1 MPRAPTRPLLLAV
14 LLLPLVASA
23 FSVPNHALLTR
34 TAITEALGAPD
45 TAPLAQYREELV
57 SACRNEDLN
66 LHVKW
71 TGWSH
76 FFHPGTSL
84 DTSFR
89 QDSSARVRELW
100 REAEEAASHGDLAR
114 AYNRVGHLVHH
125 IQDMA
130 VPMHVVPVMHGLSDL
145 FERHPFNPVALALPS
160 ARRLEPMS
168 GPEAQVSLALE
179 TLLVVRSDVLR
190 VRGGSIPWSAF
201 WAEPA
206 HRAAGAFGH
215 YGTVGNAFDAPEVM
229 YAGHTWTVEPAAYE
243 DFVTARGRAAVDYSR
258 AFLVWATARITA
270 LAQAHAHVA
279 QAGWKPPPVLALE
292 VMGGGATSRQG
303 LAPMVGLRALVPL
316 PWAAGLSVSYARA
329 VAGPLAP
336 GLGGAWTLALRSPP
350 LVSVRLGYDKGLDL
364 RATAGAGLSSLGG
377 SLHPELPVGLRL
389 HTQLGQRLSL
399 SAEAQYRV
407 FSPDAAPWAR
417 GLTFTLG
424 TGFTWGDH

>member
-14 LLLPLVASA
+14 LLLPLVAGA
-23 FSVPNHALLTR
+23 FSVPNHELLTR
-34 TAITEALGAPD
+34 TAITEALGSPD

-84 DTSFR
+84 DTAFR
-89 QDSSARVRELW
+89 QDSSARVRALW
-100 REAEEAASHGDLAR
+100 REVEEAASHGDVAR

-145 FERHPFNPVALALPS
+145 FERHPFNPVALARPS
-160 ARRLEPMS
+160 TRQLEPLS

-179 TLLVVRSDVLR
+179 TLVVVRSGVLPAR
-190 VRGGSIPWSAF
+190 GGGSIPWSAF
-201 WAEPA
+201 WSEPT
-206 HRAAGAFGH
+206 HTGPGAFGH
-215 YGTVGNAFDAPEVM
+215 YGTVGNAFDAPEVH
-229 YAGHTWTVEPAAYE
+229 YQGRTWTVEPEAYE

-258 AFLVWATARITA
+258 AFLVWASARITE
-270 LAQAHAHVA
+270 LARGQDRVSQPA
-279 QAGWKPPPVLALE
+279 WSPPPVLALE

-329 VAGPLAP
+329 VGGPLAP
-336 GLGGAWTLALRSPP
+336 GDRK
-350 LVSVRLGYDKGLDL
+350 SV
-364 RATAGAGLSSLGG
+364 
-377 SLHPELPVGLRL
+377 V
-389 HTQLGQRLSL
+389 
-399 SAEAQYRV
+399 
-407 FSPDAAPWAR
+407 
-417 GLTFTLG
+417 
-424 TGFTWGDH
+424 